1 MTANRTLPMRAR
13 TFIAAVSVSGATMW
27 TPAAAL
33 PGPGLA
39 RPAASLATSFDVPPP
54 IETVSEVCFKTSSLM
69 RDAVP
74 ARGSSRY
81 RRSVPV
87 MST

>member
-1 MTANRTLPMRAR
+1 M
-13 TFIAAVSVSGATMW
+13 
-27 TPAAAL
+27 
-33 PGPGLA
+33 
-39 RPAASLATSFDVPPP
+39 SFDVPPP

-81 RRSVPV
+81 KRSVPV